1 MEQTYKGTN
10 KMIIGIVFGVL
21 TFWLFAQSMVNVVPS
36 VQKDLGISLGTLN
49 IAISLSAL
57 FSGMFV
63 VAAGGLA
70 DKIGRKKIAIVGYIL
85 SIIGSLCLVFTQGA
99 VLLIIGRIIIG
110 LSAACI
116 MPATIALIKAYFSD
130 DERQRALSFWAIGSW
145 GGTGIASFA
154 GGTIATTLGW
164 RWIFIFSIILA
175 LIGLYLLK
183 DTPESKQS
191 STGKFQFDYSGLA
204 IFIVTMVA
212 LNILITFGSDFGWIS
227 FTSLILMAITVLG
240 LVVFILIERR
250 KKIVLIDFG
259 LFKNKSYT
267 GAVVSNL
274 FLNAIAGTLIVAN
287 TYIQVGRGFTS
298 FQSGMLTLGYLIVIL
313 IMIRVGEKILQKVGA
328 KLPMLFGAGFATFG
342 VAMMG
347 FTFLPDIPYMIVV
360 FIGFVIFGL
369 GLGMFATPSTDT
381 SVSNAPPDKVGQAA
395 GIFKMASSLG
405 SAFGVAISMS
415 VYSAI
420 AVSGNYELAAT
431 SGIIVNVIFGTLSTL
446 AVIFLVPKNAG
457 RKTAS

>member
-1 MEQTYKGTN
+1 MEQTYRGTN

-116 MPATIALIKAYFSD
+116 MPATIALIKAYFSE

-164 RWIFIFSIILA
+164 RWIFVFSIILA
-175 LIGLYLLK
+175 LIGLFLLK

-227 FTSLILMAITVLG
+227 FTSLILMAITILG
-240 LVVFILIERR
+240 LVVFIIIERR
-250 KKIVLIDFG
+250 KKIVLIDFE

-267 GAVVSNL
+267 GAVVSNFL
-274 FLNAIAGTLIVAN
+274 LNAIAGTLIVAN
-287 TYIQVGRGFTS
+287 TYVQVGRGFTS
-298 FQSGMLTLGYLIVIL
+298 FQSGMLTLGYLIIIL

-347 FTFLPDIPYMIVV
+347 FTFLPDIPYTIVV

-420 AVSGNYELAAT
+420 AVSGNYELAAM

-446 AVIFLVPKNAG
+446 AVIFLVPKNTGKIA
-457 RKTAS
+457 